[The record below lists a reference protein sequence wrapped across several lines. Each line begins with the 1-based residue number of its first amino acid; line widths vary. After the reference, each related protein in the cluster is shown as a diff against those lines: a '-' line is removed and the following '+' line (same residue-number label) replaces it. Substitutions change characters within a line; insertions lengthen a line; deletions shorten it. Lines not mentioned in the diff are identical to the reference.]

1 MYLKKNIEEPIEVSS
16 EAAENILSILRF
28 DKENEAMSRLHV
40 YSDQFVDF
48 LSKAMSAVLG
58 HQTIVLTKNEASEI
72 IIEFMYEI
80 ALTFNKSKIADI
92 RGSANSRYAALLGE
106 EGLIPRMVAM
116 GIISKSISDV
126 IYNYNANDSVTAVL
140 MLNGVLMLNR
150 LTAGMPGVTIRHS
163 FVRNYGMYHAH
174 VISMKEQEH
183 RAIKAAMK
191 KQKVDDDVDGKEA
204 ESESKSVGTVG
215 VKGKAHTSESKVV
228 VKKVISIQR
237 GIISLD
243 SDQSDSDWDEDDDD
257 RNDPDPANTDLM
269 HDPDDDEDD
278 DDYVPNTGYNQDV
291 YDPVGDTHLCVTRN
305 TVDSLWF
312 DVTKISVPRHAAW
325 QEVLAQTFT
334 RALTE
339 GNAPNDRLFLDAHG
353 HLCWR
358 SDKPVWEIEGIDPM
372 VYCKKLNYEAGV
384 DYRNILHSAQNPD
397 VIVLDRMD
405 AIAMKSIFD
414 QILEMN
420 CVVDDTE
427 LWGNRAL
434 ATERL
439 DDVLTGYIY
448 DFDEHAADECED
460 DE

>member
-48 LSKAMSAVLG
+48 LSKAMSAVLD
-58 HQTIVLTKNEASEI
+58 HQTIVLTKNEANEI

-140 MLNGVLMLNR
+140 KLNAVLMLNR

-191 KQKVDDDVDGKEA
+191 KQKVDDDVVDKET
-204 ESESKSVGTVG
+204 ESESKSVG
-215 VKGKAHTSESKVV
+215 VKGKAHTNESKVV
-228 VKKVISIQR
+228 VKKVISTYY
-237 GIISLD
+237 GTTSLD

-269 HDPDDDEDD
+269 HDPDDDDD
-278 DDYVPNTGYNQDV
+278 DDYVPDTGYNQDV

-305 TVDSLWF
+305 EVNSVWF

-325 QEVLAQTFT
+325 QDVLAQTF
-334 RALTE
+334 AKAIND
-339 GNAPNDRLFLDAHG
+339 GKAPMDRLFLDAHG

-405 AIAMKSIFD
+405 AIAMQSIFN

-420 CVVDDTE
+420 ACANDIE

-439 DDVLTGYIY
+439 YDVLTGYIY
-448 DFDEHAADECED
+448 DFDEQAADECED